1 MMDQGHVDQNAM
13 DVILRSRINA
23 ILASKQRAGR
33 VLKTLTWSLFSF
45 GLIAFLLGAQNTFF
59 ELHTMPAA
67 LGGML
72 AHTLVGPLVGVFLA
86 GCIVQPLANRL
97 EAAVAEDANFYEF
110 VRTAF
115 FCRLASGDGALAV
128 RTACGALPT
137 NLSLSDEELDF
148 LPRFLEA
155 RPA

>member
-1 MMDQGHVDQNAM
+1 
-13 DVILRSRINA
+13 
-23 ILASKQRAGR
+23 
-33 VLKTLTWSLFSF
+33 
-45 GLIAFLLGAQNTFF
+45 
-59 ELHTMPAA
+59 
-67 LGGML
+67 
-72 AHTLVGPLVGVFLA
+72 
-86 GCIVQPLANRL
+86 VQPLANRL

-115 FCRLASGDGALAV
+115 FCRLASGDGVLAV